1 MFFLM
6 GLKFDP
12 FFVQFFFR
20 IQFFLHQVCRS
31 AGFLAMCDVWNSD
44 ALLAVFFFILQPI
57 IISSSA
63 SLPLVTSFWQ
73 KEVCLMVFMFF
84 KKWVERVFGNNP
96 TIRYYYLYLVLSLDL
111 CFIIFVILFCW
122 VIISSSISVWQSI
135 IYVQLFYLNL
145 MPI

>member
-1 MFFLM
+1 MFFFNGSQIRPILCAV
-6 GLKFDP
+6 
-12 FFVQFFFR
+12 FFALNFSCIRFVGQPVFWQCVMSGIQMHCQQF
-20 IQFFLHQVCRS
+20 
-31 AGFLAMCDVWNSD
+31 
-44 ALLAVFFFILQPI
+44 FFFILQPI